1 MKDRHSTCEIP
12 LHPTRDPIPA
22 HFATMEALAGYG
34 SDSSSDD
41 SSGPASG
48 ASGRPSG
55 GAVGGGGALAGLLP
69 SDASS
74 SEDERVVPETKTP
87 PAVPTTSAASAT
99 PGGSTA
105 PEPAATSIGGA
116 EGSASSPMKKRPR
129 WDSGGD
135 GKNNDATVTTC
146 PLPPPKLSAAG
157 DDGGGGEQVPPN
169 AFEELIRF
177 DKDYTVQ
184 LRANLTAAAAAQAGG
199 GSDKTNAKVSQQL
212 NALHK
217 TFYGA
222 TATASG
228 TTDDE
233 SGRPTS
239 FASHLRHQHEFG
251 NPNLFP
257 NVVEQFGIAAGGSN
271 LPNKLWKASCE
282 FRDFESC
289 DRLMAAEEQARFRA
303 ANSSNPSG

>member
-74 SEDERVVPETKTP
+74 SEDERVVPETKAP

-105 PEPAATSIGGA
+105 PEPTATSNDGA
-116 EGSASSPMKKRPR
+116 EGSAGSPMKKRPR

-199 GSDKTNAKVSQQL
+199 GSDKTNAKVYQQL
-212 NALHK
+212 DALHK
-217 TFYGA
+217 KFYGTGA
-222 TATASG
+222 TGSASG

-289 DRLMAAEEQARFRA
+289 ERLMAAEEQARFRA
-303 ANSSNPSG
+303 ANSSN

>member
-1 MKDRHSTCEIP
+1 
-12 LHPTRDPIPA
+12 
-22 HFATMEALAGYG
+22 MEALAGYG

-41 SSGPASG
+41 SSGSAAG
-48 ASGRPSG
+48 ASSSG
-55 GAVGGGGALAGLLP
+55 GGGGGALAGLLP

-74 SEDERVVPETKTP
+74 SEDERVVPEKAP
-87 PAVPTTSAASAT
+87 PVPTTSAASAT
-99 PGGSTA
+99 PCGSTA
-105 PEPAATSIGGA
+105 REPAATS
-116 EGSASSPMKKRPR
+116 
-129 WDSGGD
+129 
-135 GKNNDATVTTC
+135 NNDAEGTRSPTC
-146 PLPPPKLSAAG
+146 PLPPPKLSAG
-157 DDGGGGEQVPPN
+157 SSGGGEQVSN

-199 GSDKTNAKVSQQL
+199 GNDKTNARVSQQL
-212 NALHK
+212 DALHK
-217 TFYGA
+217 TFYGTA
-222 TATASG
+222 NATASG

-257 NVVEQFGIAAGGSN
+257 NVVEQFGIKASGSN
-271 LPNKLWKASCE
+271 LPNELWKASCE

>member
-1 MKDRHSTCEIP
+1 
-12 LHPTRDPIPA
+12 
-22 HFATMEALAGYG
+22 MEALAGYG

-41 SSGPASG
+41 SSGSAAG
-48 ASGRPSG
+48 ASSSG
-55 GAVGGGGALAGLLP
+55 GGGGGGALAGLLP

-74 SEDERVVPETKTP
+74 SEDERVVPEKAP
-87 PAVPTTSAASAT
+87 PVPTTSAASAT
-99 PGGSTA
+99 PCGSTA
-105 PEPAATSIGGA
+105 REPAATSNNDA
-116 EGSASSPMKKRPR
+116 EGTRSPTKKRPR
-129 WDSGGD
+129 WGSGDG
-135 GKNNDATVTTC
+135 GKNNDTAVTTC
-146 PLPPPKLSAAG
+146 PLPPPKLSAG
-157 DDGGGGEQVPPN
+157 SSGGGEQVSN

-199 GSDKTNAKVSQQL
+199 GNDKTNARVSQQL
-212 NALHK
+212 DALHK
-217 TFYGA
+217 TFYGTA
-222 TATASG
+222 NATASG

-257 NVVEQFGIAAGGSN
+257 NVVEQFGIKASGSN
-271 LPNKLWKASCE
+271 LPNELWKASCE

>member
-1 MKDRHSTCEIP
+1 MRNP
-12 LHPTRDPIPA
+12 PP

-41 SSGPASG
+41 SSGSAGG
-48 ASGRPSG
+48 ASGS
-55 GAVGGGGALAGLLP
+55 GGGALAGLLP

-74 SEDERVVPETKTP
+74 SEDERMVPETKAP
-87 PAVPTTSAASAT
+87 PAAGGLTPAASSL
-99 PGGSTA
+99 GDRDRSA
-105 PEPAATSIGGA
+105 PEPAATNNANGDA
-116 EGSASSPMKKRPR
+116 EGGASSPTQKRR
-129 WDSGGD
+129 RRDSGGV
-135 GKNNDATVTTC
+135 GKKNDTTVNTC
-146 PLPPPKLSAAG
+146 PLPPPKLSASSAG
-157 DDGGGGEQVPPN
+157 DNGGGGEQVSN

-177 DKDYTVQ
+177 NKDYTAQ
-184 LRANLTAAAAAQAGG
+184 LRPNLTAAAAAQAAG

-212 NALHK
+212 DALHK
-217 TFYGA
+217 TFYGTGA
-222 TATASG
+222 TATTSG

-239 FASHLRHQHEFG
+239 FALHLRHQHEFG

-257 NVVEQFGIAAGGSN
+257 SVVEQFGIVAGGSN
-271 LPNKLWKASCE
+271 LPNELWKASCE

-303 ANSSNPSG
+303 ANSSNLRG

>member
-1 MKDRHSTCEIP
+1 
-12 LHPTRDPIPA
+12 
-22 HFATMEALAGYG
+22 MEALAGYG
-34 SDSSSDD
+34 SDSSSGD
-41 SSGPASG
+41 SSEPAAG
-48 ASGRPSG
+48 ASGSG
-55 GAVGGGGALAGLLP
+55 GGGGGGALADLLP

-74 SEDERVVPETKTP
+74 SEDERVVPEKAP
-87 PAVPTTSAASAT
+87 PVPTTSAASAT

-105 PEPAATSIGGA
+105 REPAATSTGDT
-116 EGSASSPMKKRPR
+116 EGSGTSPTKKRRR

-135 GKNNDATVTTC
+135 DKSNDTTVTTC
-146 PLPPPKLSAAG
+146 PLPPPKLSAG
-157 DDGGGGEQVPPN
+157 DNNGGGGEQVSN
-169 AFEELIRF
+169 AFEELIQF
-177 DKDYTVQ
+177 DKDYTAQ
-184 LRANLTAAAAAQAGG
+184 LRANLIAAAAAQAGG
-199 GSDKTNAKVSQQL
+199 GNDKTNAKVSQQL
-212 NALHK
+212 DALHK
-217 TFYGA
+217 TFYGTGA
-222 TATASG
+222 NAYATASV

-257 NVVEQFGIAAGGSN
+257 NVVEQFGIVAGGSN
-271 LPNKLWKASCE
+271 LPNELWKASCE

>member
-1 MKDRHSTCEIP
+1 
-12 LHPTRDPIPA
+12 
-22 HFATMEALAGYG
+22 MEALAGYG

-41 SSGPASG
+41 SSGSARGAQVSG
-48 ASGRPSG
+48 
-55 GAVGGGGALAGLLP
+55 VGALAGLLP

-74 SEDERVVPETKTP
+74 SEDERVVPETKAQP
-87 PAVPTTSAASAT
+87 VPTTSAASAT

-105 PEPAATSIGGA
+105 PEPAATRNDGT
-116 EGSASSPMKKRPR
+116 EGSGTSPTKKRRR
-129 WDSGGD
+129 WDSGDD
-135 GKNNDATVTTC
+135 GKSNDTTVTSC
-146 PLPPPKLSAAG
+146 PLPPPKLSTA
-157 DDGGGGEQVPPN
+157 DNGGGGEQVSN

-177 DKDYTVQ
+177 DKDYTTQ

-199 GSDKTNAKVSQQL
+199 SNDKTNARVSQQL
-212 NALHK
+212 DALHK
-217 TFYGA
+217 TFYGTGA
-222 TATASG
+222 NATASG

-257 NVVEQFGIAAGGSN
+257 NVVEQFGIKASGSN
-271 LPNKLWKASCE
+271 LPNELWKASCE